1 MWIVTEFDDHRARM
15 RDSAAPGTIL
25 NQEDTRPVGTQSR
38 PILCT
43 KPAHKSTT
51 GPTSVAV
58 SFSTMFSPKP
68 LLVLAALLTGIAKAL
83 WPLPHSITTGSTGL
97 VLSPSFKI
105 KVNGPYPEDLESA
118 VVRTLNYIQTDKHE
132 RLVVGR
138 GSVDVATIQSAKQ
151 LNSLVV
157 TSNDWNTIATE
168 ARTPLDTRDESYTLN
183 IPSDGSP
190 ATLSASSTLGL
201 FRGLTTFS
209 QIWYTY
215 NTTIYTIEAPISI
228 SDSPAFVRRF
238 LFRSSLS
245 VDVISVTALPRFH
258 VGHGS

>member
-38 PILCT
+38 PTLCT
-43 KPAHKSTT
+43 KSAHKSTT
-51 GPTSVAV
+51 EPTSVAV
-58 SFSTMFSPKP
+58 SFSTMFSQKP

-168 ARTPLDTRDESYTLN
+168 ARTPLGTRDESYTLN